1 MTAPVVT
8 ALLLHTQTCTHCRAG
23 APCIVTER
31 IHDEWVRHYVAEIE
45 QAEAA
50 RPVARDAA

>member
-23 APCIVTER
+23 EPCIVTER
-31 IHDEWVRHYVAEIE
+31 IHDEWVRQYVAEIE